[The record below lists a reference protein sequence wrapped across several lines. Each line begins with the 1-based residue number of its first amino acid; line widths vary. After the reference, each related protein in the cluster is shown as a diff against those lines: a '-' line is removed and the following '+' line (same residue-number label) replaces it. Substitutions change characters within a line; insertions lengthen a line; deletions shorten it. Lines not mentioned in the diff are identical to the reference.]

1 MIRINDPNIIVIV
14 FGEHALNTLGQI
26 RCFGEMGK
34 NVTSLKLFATYG
46 KEKDTHNPAKH
57 RFFYLT
63 LQQHLPNKKRHD
75 LQ

>member
-1 MIRINDPNIIVIV
+1 MVANIRLFLLLAKYILS
-14 FGEHALNTLGQI
+14 F
-26 RCFGEMGK
+26 FGEMGE

>member
-1 MIRINDPNIIVIV
+1 MVANIRLFLLLAKYILS
-14 FGEHALNTLGQI
+14 F
-26 RCFGEMGK
+26 FGEMGE

-46 KEKDTHNPAKH
+46 KEKDTHNSAKH

-63 LQQHLPNKKRHD
+63 LQQHLPNKNRHD

>member
-1 MIRINDPNIIVIV
+1 MVANIRLFLLFAKYILP
-14 FGEHALNTLGQI
+14 F
-26 RCFGEMGK
+26 FGEMGK

>member
-1 MIRINDPNIIVIV
+1 MVANIRLFLLLAKYILS
-14 FGEHALNTLGQI
+14 F
-26 RCFGEMGK
+26 FGEMGK